1 MDEKVSHSRTQTI
14 KTIKLQLILTIKNGP
29 FTWEKYHSTKEEYAD
44 LHDTVRKRKERN
56 ILEVENTLVLP
67 KK

>member
-14 KTIKLQLILTIKNGP
+14 KTVLATKNMS

-44 LHDTVRKRKERN
+44 LHDTVRRKEIN
-56 ILEVENTLVLP
+56 ILEVENTPVLP
-67 KK
+67 KKW